1 MIRTVNTLVEIP
13 SLKPTQRKTAEELL
27 VRCNRKFLRP
37 TKQRQIF
44 LSFLLS
50 FFLRLSDELLPSL
63 LPQDWTKKN
72 CLFCV
77 FAALKAQQDFSSLS
91 PICSSQT
98 SLQKREILGC
108 CYHNNNKSSAEII
121 VKASK
126 YLNPRSLR
134 NGMLLPRPSQD
145 VNPSLLWPVLAH
157 WSHAT
162 KSSSSRVGESA
173 HSLPLL
179 LLLRLLLPLAL
190 YHSHFVNS
198 LTKLPTHLLLLLSF
212 CDFSSPLLY
221 RLFDAAHLLTAFSAS
236 VFF

>member
-1 MIRTVNTLVEIP
+1 
-13 SLKPTQRKTAEELL
+13 

-44 LSFLLS
+44 PSFLLS
-50 FFLRLSDELLPSL
+50 FFLRLSDELLPSF

-77 FAALKAQQDFSSLS
+77 FAALRAQQDFSSLS

-98 SLQKREILGC
+98 SLQKREIFGCCCIRC
-108 CYHNNNKSSAEII
+108 CYHNNNKTSAEIM

-126 YLNPRSLR
+126 YLNPRSPR
-134 NGMLLPRPSQD
+134 NGKLLPRLSQD
-145 VNPSLLWPVLAH
+145 VNPSLLWPVSAH

-173 HSLPLL
+173 HSPPLL
-179 LLLRLLLPLAL
+179 PLLRLLLQLAL
-190 YHSHFVNS
+190 YRSHFVNS
-198 LTKLPTHLLLLLSF
+198 LTKLSTHLLLLLSVS
-212 CDFSSPLLY
+212 DFSSPLLY
-221 RLFDAAHLLTAFSAS
+221 RLFDAAHLLTAFAAS

>member
-44 LSFLLS
+44 PSFLLS
-50 FFLRLSDELLPSL
+50 FFLRLSDKLLPSF

-77 FAALKAQQDFSSLS
+77 FAALRAQQDFNSLS

-98 SLQKREILGC
+98 SLRKREILGC
-108 CYHNNNKSSAEII
+108 CYHNNNNKSSAEIM

-126 YLNPRSLR
+126 YLNLRSPR
-134 NGMLLPRPSQD
+134 NGKLLSRPSQD
-145 VNPSLLWPVLAH
+145 SQSL
-157 WSHAT
+157 
-162 KSSSSRVGESA
+162 SSVAGVGSLISRNEVE
-173 HSLPLL
+173 L
-179 LLLRLLLPLAL
+179 
-190 YHSHFVNS
+190 
-198 LTKLPTHLLLLLSF
+198 K
-212 CDFSSPLLY
+212 
-221 RLFDAAHLLTAFSAS
+221 
-236 VFF
+236 

>member
-1 MIRTVNTLVEIP
+1 
-13 SLKPTQRKTAEELL
+13 

-44 LSFLLS
+44 PSFLLS
-50 FFLRLSDELLPSL
+50 FFLRLSDKLLPSF

-77 FAALKAQQDFSSLS
+77 FAALRAQQDFNSLS

-108 CYHNNNKSSAEII
+108 CCIRCCYHNNNNKSSAEII

-126 YLNPRSLR
+126 YLNLRSPR
-134 NGMLLPRPSQD
+134 NGKLLSRPSQD
-145 VNPSLLWPVLAH
+145 VNPSLMWPVLAH

-162 KSSSSRVGESA
+162 KSSSSRVGQSA
-173 HSLPLL
+173 HSPPLL

-190 YHSHFVNS
+190 HHSHFVNS
-198 LTKLPTHLLLLLSF
+198 LTKLSTHLLLLLSF
-212 CDFSSPLLY
+212 CDFSFLLLY